1 MQTTGS
7 NVFPSPFGVIGFNI
21 TTDSNDKD
29 WVNEYDTKINASK
42 YIAILND
49 FNFNLPVI
57 NDASRKISPVAQVF
71 TYEKNGTWWI
81 KADYNGYAPPSGGSV
96 SGLWNISLMIFDKTF
111 ARNIPVTV
119 DLGGAATGV
128 ASSPLIT
135 N

>member
-81 KADYNGYAPPSGGSV
+81 KADYQGFLPPTSTTT
-96 SGLWNISLMIFDKTF
+96 GLWGIRLMVFDKTF
-111 ARNIPVTV
+111 AKTFTQNVNFNGAST
-119 DLGGAATGV
+119 GAATN
-128 ASSPLIT
+128 ALIID
-135 N
+135 